1 MEIKEKIKHYRKE
14 KKWTQKEL
22 SEQLNV
28 SDKTISSWETGR
40 TYPDL
45 DSLIELADLFEI
57 SLDELIIGDKKMIK
71 TLDEKIK
78 RGNYVL
84 PIATASLIAIALI
97 TYISL
102 SPNSYSATIM
112 FFLSNALMV
121 GLIIFVLKILINISK
136 K

>member
-1 MEIKEKIKHYRKE
+1 MEINEKIKQYRKE
-14 KKWTQKEL
+14 QKWTQKEL
-22 SEQLNV
+22 SEKLNV

-45 DSLIELADLFEI
+45 DSLIEVADLFEI
-57 SLDELIIGDKKMIK
+57 SLDELIRGDKKMIK

-84 PIATASLIAIALI
+84 PIAIVSLVAIALV

-102 SPNSYSATIM
+102 SPNGFSETIM
-112 FFLSNALMV
+112 FFLSNALMIA
-121 GLIIFVLKILINISK
+121 LIVFVLKILINISK

>member
-1 MEIKEKIKHYRKE
+1 MEINEKIKQYRK
-14 KKWTQKEL
+14 KQKWTQKEL
-22 SEQLNV
+22 SEQLKV

-57 SLDELIIGDKKMIK
+57 SLDELIRGDKKMIK

-84 PIATASLIAIALI
+84 PIVIVSLIAIALI

-102 SPNSYSATIM
+102 SPNGFSATIK
-112 FFLSNALMV
+112 FFLINVLMIALIV
-121 GLIIFVLKILINISK
+121 FVLKILLNTTK